1 MGEKAK
7 QLACGLADT
16 MSGCEVEI
24 PQKRGL
30 GGSKTKNVYRSS
42 DQERFGKKDDQV
54 SRFGVGYTFYFIC
67 SVPLVIQHLW
77 QQRAVIDIENDRVS
91 TD

>member
-1 MGEKAK
+1 MGERAK
-7 QLACGLADT
+7 QLAYGLAD

-42 DQERFGKKDDQV
+42 DQERLGKKE
-54 SRFGVGYTFYFIC
+54 GPGE
-67 SVPLVIQHLW
+67 SVWGWLHFSSDL
-77 QQRAVIDIENDRVS
+77 
-91 TD
+91 